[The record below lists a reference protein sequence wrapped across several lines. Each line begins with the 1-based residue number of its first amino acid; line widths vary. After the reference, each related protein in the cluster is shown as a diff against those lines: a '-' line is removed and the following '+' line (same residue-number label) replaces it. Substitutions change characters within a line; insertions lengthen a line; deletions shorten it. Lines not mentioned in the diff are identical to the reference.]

1 MQIFRF
7 FALACLAWFAFA
19 GAAAIAG
26 ARVAL
31 VVGNSSYTKFRVLE
45 NPQND
50 ARLMAK
56 SLEAADFDVV
66 SLIDADYD
74 TLKRALVEFGRLLR
88 SDETEASLFYYA
100 GHGVQV
106 KGENYLLPVNA
117 DIASEDEVDLQG
129 INVNDFL
136 AVMNSSK
143 SAVNI
148 VVLDSCR
155 DNPFAGATRG
165 GPRGLAI
172 VEAPK
177 GTYIA
182 YATSPGQVALDGEAG
197 NSPYT
202 SALAEAMA
210 QPGIPIERVF
220 KLARAKV
227 QKATSDQQVP
237 WETSSITG
245 EFFFLPGDGSEQGSP
260 QADTA
265 ANSDAGEDEPG
276 STSIFDGFKIKKKP
290 ESAKQKI
297 KDEVITS
304 LTLPGPEVLPSPGFA
319 GETCLVPEEGAKLC
333 VSSVLKSQKGNQ
345 YGPENMF
352 DGDPGTAWVE
362 GVDGDGVGEAIVI
375 RFDEPEDVVTIEI
388 RNGYNKNS
396 DIFAKNNRISAV
408 VVKAS
413 NGYSAVAELA
423 DNGELQGI
431 DLSEQKIVG
440 VDWISIEI
448 ISVYPGSKYADTAIS
463 ELWVE

>member
-1 MQIFRF
+1 MPHLRIVLAAIGMMALF
-7 FALACLAWFAFA
+7 FNSTA
-19 GAAAIAG
+19 GAG
-26 ARVAL
+26 SRVAL
-31 VVGNSSYTKFRVLE
+31 VVGNSNYTNFRVLD

-50 ARLMAK
+50 ARLMEQ
-56 SLEAADFDVV
+56 SLEAAGFDVV

-74 TLKRALVEFGRLLR
+74 TLKKALVEFGRLLR

-106 KGENYLLPVNA
+106 KGENYLLPVNV
-117 DIASEDEVDLQG
+117 DIVSEDEVDLQG

-182 YATSPGQVALDGEAG
+182 YATSPGQVALDGEDG

-202 SALAEAMA
+202 RALAEAMA
-210 QPGIPIERVF
+210 EPGIPIERVF
-220 KLARAKV
+220 KLARVKV
-227 QKATSDQQVP
+227 QKATADLQVP

-245 EFFFLPGDGSEQGSP
+245 EFFFLPAEGSAEKTAQLEPAKKNDS
-260 QADTA
+260 ADDPDA
-265 ANSDAGEDEPG
+265 AAILDSL
-276 STSIFDGFKIKKKP
+276 TIKKNPK
-290 ESAKQKI
+290 SAQQKI
-297 KDEVITS
+297 KDDVIAS
-304 LTLPGPEVLPSPGFA
+304 LQLPQAEALDSPSFA
-319 GETCLVPEEGAKLC
+319 NETCLIPEPGSKLC
-333 VSSVLKSQKGNQ
+333 VSSVLKPQKGNE

-352 DGDPGTAWVE
+352 DGDPKTAWVE
-362 GVDGDGVGEAIVI
+362 GADGDGIGEAIVI
-375 RFDEPEDVVTIEI
+375 RFGEPEDVTTIEI
-388 RNGYNKNS
+388 LNGYNKS
-396 DIFAKNNRISAV
+396 GDIFKKNNRISSV
-408 VVKAS
+408 IVKAS

-423 DNGELQGI
+423 DNGEAQTI
-431 DLSEQKIVG
+431 DLSNQEISG
-440 VDWISIEI
+440 VRWISIEI
-448 ISVYPGSKYADTAIS
+448 LTVYPGSKYTDTAIS